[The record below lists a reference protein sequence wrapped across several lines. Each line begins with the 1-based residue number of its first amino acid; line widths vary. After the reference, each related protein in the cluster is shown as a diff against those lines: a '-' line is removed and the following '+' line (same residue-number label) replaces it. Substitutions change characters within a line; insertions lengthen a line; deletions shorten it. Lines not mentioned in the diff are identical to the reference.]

1 MTGPSLAPL
10 IVPIAGTLF
19 LTVWLALV
27 FYAGRLP
34 RRAAGHPAPGHEG
47 PGPAAVAASRLAGS
61 GQPARPGRDFRGR
74 AQDCRWPPAGG
85 GRRKTPES
93 ARR

>member
-10 IVPIAGTLF
+10 IIPIAGTLF

-34 RRAAGHPAPGHEG
+34 RGAASPAPGQEG
-47 PGPAAVAASRLAGS
+47 PGPAALAAPRLPGAHPADLADPADTRHSRPQRTGDV
-61 GQPARPGRDFRGR
+61 RVVFEVER
-74 AQDCRWPPAGG
+74 
-85 GRRKTPES
+85 
-93 ARR
+93 

>member
-10 IVPIAGTLF
+10 IIPIAGTLF

-27 FYAGRLP
+27 FYAGHHP

-47 PGPAAVAASRLAGS
+47 PDG
-61 GQPARPGRDFRGR
+61 ARPADTGHSGPQRMEDVRVVWEVER
-74 AQDCRWPPAGG
+74 
-85 GRRKTPES
+85 
-93 ARR
+93 